1 MEHVLPERQ
10 RAVVKIGSSLLANA
24 EHLTLRYAF
33 MHGVMEDIARMRADG
48 TDVVLTS
55 SGSVAIGLS
64 TIGKTPEEAGLLDKQ
79 AAAACG
85 QPLLMNAY
93 KQIALEYGFDIAQ
106 VLVTLED
113 LEDRRRFL
121 NVKNTISRLLEHGV
135 LPIVNEN
142 DSVTTAEIKV
152 GDNDRL
158 AAKVAQMIQADEFVM
173 LTSIDGLYDRNPDD
187 PEAKHVPVVEDVSEY
202 LEVTSQVSELGSGGM
217 LTKMRAAN
225 MAQNAGVTTRIG
237 EGLIDRPITAILSG
251 ERRHTRCVAIGDPDS
266 SWRIWLTDRLA
277 QAGGLVVGA
286 DAADRLN
293 AGRTEIDRE
302 DIVSVHGEFTK
313 GDVLHIYDEAGEELA
328 RGMSNFTAAETLLLA
343 RNVDQSAQELLGYGA
358 APRII
363 SSDNMAILKDHHLPW
378 DAPTE
383 EVIMVE

>member
-1 MEHVLPERQ
+1 MQDRQ
-10 RAVVKIGSSLLANA
+10 RVVVKIGSSLLANA

-33 MHGVMEDIARMRADG
+33 MHGVMEDIARLREDG
-48 TDVVLTS
+48 VDVVLTS

-64 TIGKTPEEAGLLDKQ
+64 TIGKTPENAGLLDKQ

-85 QPLLMNAY
+85 QPLLMHAY
-93 KQIALEYGFDIAQ
+93 KQIAQEYGFDIAQ

-121 NVKNTISRLLEHGV
+121 NVKNTISRLLEHGI

-142 DSVTTAEIKV
+142 DSVTTQEIKV

-187 PEAKHVPVVEDVSEY
+187 PDAKHVPEVSDVSEY

-237 EGLIDRPITAILSG
+237 EGQVDRPITAILSG

-266 SWRIWLTDRLA
+266 SWRIWLTDRLV
-277 QAGGLVVGA
+277 QVGGLVVGP
-286 DAADRLN
+286 DAAERLS
-293 AGRTEIDRE
+293 AGRTAIGRE
-302 DIVSVHGEFTK
+302 DIVSVQGEFTK
-313 GDVLHIYDEAGEELA
+313 GDVLHIFDESGEELA
-328 RGMSNFTAAETLLLA
+328 RGMSNFTAAETLLLC
-343 RNVDQSAQELLGYGA
+343 RNPDQSPFDLLGYSA
-358 APRII
+358 AARII
-363 SSDNMAILKDHHLPW
+363 SAENMAILEDHHLPW
-378 DAPTE
+378 DAPE
-383 EVIMVE
+383 DDVIMVE

>member
-1 MEHVLPERQ
+1 MPERK
-10 RAVVKIGSSLLANA
+10 RVVVKIGSSLLANS

-33 MHGVMEDIARMRADG
+33 MHGVMEDIAKLRDE
-48 TDVVLTS
+48 DVDVILTS

-64 TIGKTPEEAGLLDKQ
+64 AINKSPEEAGLLDKQ

-93 KQIALEYGFDIAQ
+93 KQIAQEYGFDIAQ

-113 LEDRRRFL
+113 LEDHRRFL
-121 NVKNTISRLLEHGV
+121 NVKNTISRLLEYGV

-173 LTSIDGLYDRNPDD
+173 LTSVDGLYDRNPED
-187 PEAKHVPVVEDVSEY
+187 PDAQHVPEVSDVSEY
-202 LEVTSQVSELGSGGM
+202 LEVTTAVSELGSGGM

-237 EGLIDRPITAILSG
+237 EGEVDRPITAILSG

-266 SWRIWLTDRLA
+266 SWRIWLTDRLV
-277 QAGGLVVGA
+277 QVGGLVVTA
-286 DAADRLN
+286 DMAERLKEK
-293 AGRTEIDRE
+293 RFEVCRD
-302 DIVSVHGEFTK
+302 DIVSVQGDFSK
-313 GDVLHIYDEAGEELA
+313 GDVLHIFDEEGEELA

-343 RNVDQSAQELLGYGA
+343 RNLDQTPNDLLGYGA
-358 APRII
+358 TPRII
-363 SSDNMAILKDHHLPW
+363 SAENMAVLKDHHLPW
-378 DAPTE
+378 DAPTDE
-383 EVIMVE
+383 IIMVE

>member
-1 MEHVLPERQ
+1 LQDRQ
-10 RAVVKIGSSLLANA
+10 RVVVKIGSSLLANA

-33 MHGVMEDIARMRADG
+33 MHGVMEDIARMREDG
-48 TDVVLTS
+48 VDVVLTS

-64 TIGKTPEEAGLLDKQ
+64 TIGKTPEDAGLLDKQ

-85 QPLLMNAY
+85 QPLLMHAY
-93 KQIALEYGFDIAQ
+93 KQIAQEYGFDIAQ

-121 NVKNTISRLLEHGV
+121 NVKNTISRLLEHGI

-142 DSVTTAEIKV
+142 DSVTTQEIKV

-187 PEAKHVPVVEDVSEY
+187 PDARHVPEVSDVSEY

-237 EGLIDRPITAILSG
+237 EGQVDRPITAILSG

-266 SWRIWLTDRLA
+266 SWRIWLTDRLV
-277 QAGGLVVGA
+277 QVGGLVVGP
-286 DAADRLN
+286 DAAERLS
-293 AGRTEIDRE
+293 AGRTAIGRE
-302 DIVSVHGEFTK
+302 DIVSVQGEFTK
-313 GDVLHIYDEAGEELA
+313 GDVLHIFDDSGEELA
-328 RGMSNFTAAETLLLA
+328 RGMSNFTAAETLLLC
-343 RNVDQSAQELLGYGA
+343 RNPDQSPFDLLGYSA
-358 APRII
+358 AARII
-363 SSDNMAILKDHHLPW
+363 SAENMAILKDHHLPW
-378 DAPTE
+378 DAPE
-383 EVIMVE
+383 NDVIMVE

>member
-1 MEHVLPERQ
+1 MQDRQ
-10 RAVVKIGSSLLANA
+10 RVVVKIGSSLLANA

-33 MHGVMEDIARMRADG
+33 MHGVMEDIARLREDG
-48 TDVVLTS
+48 VDVVLTS
-55 SGSVAIGLS
+55 SGSVAVGLS
-64 TIGKTPEEAGLLDKQ
+64 TIGKTPENAGLLDKQ

-85 QPLLMNAY
+85 QPLLMHAY
-93 KQIALEYGFDIAQ
+93 KQIAQEYGFDIAQ

-121 NVKNTISRLLEHGV
+121 NVKNTISRLLEHGI

-142 DSVTTAEIKV
+142 DSVTTQEIKV

-187 PEAKHVPVVEDVSEY
+187 PDAQHVPEVSDVSEY

-237 EGLIDRPITAILSG
+237 EGLVDRPITAILSG

-266 SWRIWLTDRLA
+266 SWRIWLTDRLV
-277 QAGGLVVGA
+277 QVGGLVVGP
-286 DAADRLN
+286 DAAERLS
-293 AGRTEIDRE
+293 AGRSAIGRE
-302 DIVSVHGEFTK
+302 DIVSVQGEFTK
-313 GDVLHIYDEAGEELA
+313 GDVLHIFDEGGEELA
-328 RGMSNFTAAETLLLA
+328 RGMSNFTAAETLLLC
-343 RNVDQSAQELLGYGA
+343 RNPDQSPFDLLGYSA
-358 APRII
+358 AARII
-363 SSDNMAILKDHHLPW
+363 SAENMAILKDHHLPW
-378 DAPTE
+378 DAPE
-383 EVIMVE
+383 DDVIMVE

>member
-1 MEHVLPERQ
+1 MQERQ
-10 RAVVKIGSSLLANA
+10 RVVVKIGSSLLANA

-33 MHGVMEDIARMRADG
+33 MHGVMEDIARLREDG
-48 TDVVLTS
+48 VDVVLTS

-64 TIGKTPEEAGLLDKQ
+64 TIGKTPESAGLLDKQ

-85 QPLLMNAY
+85 QPLLMHAY
-93 KQIALEYGFDIAQ
+93 KQIAQEYGFDIAQ

-142 DSVTTAEIKV
+142 DSVTTQEIKV

-158 AAKVAQMIQADEFVM
+158 AAKVAQMIQADEFIM

-187 PEAKHVPVVEDVSEY
+187 PGAKHVPEVEDVSEY

-237 EGLIDRPITAILSG
+237 EGLVDRPITAILSG

-277 QAGGLVVGA
+277 QAGGLVVGP
-286 DAADRLN
+286 DAAERLN
-293 AGRTEIDRE
+293 AGRTVIGRE
-302 DIVSVHGEFTK
+302 DIVSVQGEFTK
-313 GDVLHIYDEAGEELA
+313 GDVLHIFDESGEELA
-328 RGMSNFTAAETLLLA
+328 RGMSNFTAAEILLLC
-343 RNVDQSAQELLGYGA
+343 RNLDQSPLDLLGYSA
-358 APRII
+358 AARIV
-363 SSDNMAILKDHHLPW
+363 STENMAILKDHHLPW
-378 DAPTE
+378 DAPE
-383 EVIMVE
+383 DDVIMVE

>member
-1 MEHVLPERQ
+1 MQDRQ
-10 RAVVKIGSSLLANA
+10 RVVVKIGSSLLANA

-33 MHGVMEDIARMRADG
+33 MHGVMEDIARLREDG
-48 TDVVLTS
+48 VDVVLTS
-55 SGSVAIGLS
+55 SGSVAVGLS
-64 TIGKTPEEAGLLDKQ
+64 TISKTPENAGLLDKQ

-85 QPLLMNAY
+85 QPLLMHAY
-93 KQIALEYGFDIAQ
+93 KQIAQEYGFDIAQ

-121 NVKNTISRLLEHGV
+121 NVKNTISRLLEHGI

-142 DSVTTAEIKV
+142 DSVTTQEIKV

-187 PEAKHVPVVEDVSEY
+187 PDAQHVPEVSDVSEY

-237 EGLIDRPITAILSG
+237 EGLVDRPITAILSG

-266 SWRIWLTDRLA
+266 SWRIWLTDRLV
-277 QAGGLVVGA
+277 QVGGLVVGP
-286 DAADRLN
+286 DASERLN
-293 AGRTEIDRE
+293 AGRTAIGRE
-302 DIVSVHGEFTK
+302 DIVSVQGEFTK
-313 GDVLHIYDEAGEELA
+313 GDVLHIFDESGEELA
-328 RGMSNFTAAETLLLA
+328 RGMSNFTAAETLLLC
-343 RNVDQSAQELLGYGA
+343 RNPDQSPVDLLGYSA
-358 APRII
+358 AARII
-363 SSDNMAILKDHHLPW
+363 SAENMAILEDHHLPW
-378 DAPTE
+378 DAPE
-383 EVIMVE
+383 DDVIMVE

>member
-1 MEHVLPERQ
+1 MQERQ

-24 EHLTLRYAF
+24 DHLTLRYAF
-33 MHGVMEDIARMRADG
+33 MHGVMEDIARLRDENV
-48 TDVVLTS
+48 DVILTS

-64 TIGKTPEEAGLLDKQ
+64 TIGKTPETAGLLDKQ

-85 QPLLMNAY
+85 QPLLMHAY
-93 KQIALEYGFDIAQ
+93 KQIAQEYGFDIAQ

-121 NVKNTISRLLEHGV
+121 NVKNTITRLLEHGV

-142 DSVTTAEIKV
+142 DSVTTQEIKV

-158 AAKVAQMIQADEFVM
+158 AAKIAQMIQADEFVM
-173 LTSIDGLYDRNPDD
+173 LTSIDGLYDRNPGE
-187 PEAKHVPVVEDVSEY
+187 PGARHVPVVEDVSEY

-237 EGLIDRPITAILSG
+237 EGLVDRPITAILSG

-266 SWRIWLTDRLA
+266 SWRIWLTDRLV
-277 QAGGLVVGA
+277 QAGGLVVST
-286 DAADRLN
+286 AAAERLN
-293 AGRTEIDRE
+293 AGRSVIGRD
-302 DIVSVHGEFTK
+302 DIRSVQGEFSK
-313 GDVLHIYDEAGEELA
+313 GDVLHIFDEAGEELA
-328 RGMSNFTAAETLLLA
+328 RGMSNFTASEVLLLC
-343 RNVDQSAQELLGYGA
+343 RNPDQSPLELLGYGGSA
-358 APRII
+358 QII
-363 SSDNMAILKDHHLPW
+363 SAENMAILKDHHLPW
-378 DAPTE
+378 EAPADD
-383 EVIMVE
+383 VVMVE

>member
-1 MEHVLPERQ
+1 MQERQ
-10 RAVVKIGSSLLANA
+10 RVVVKIGSSLLANS

-33 MHGVMEDIARMRADG
+33 MHGVMEDIARLREDG
-48 TDVVLTS
+48 ADVVLTS

-121 NVKNTISRLLEHGV
+121 NVKNTISRLLERGV

-142 DSVTTAEIKV
+142 DSVTTQEIKV

-158 AAKVAQMIQADEFVM
+158 AAKVAQMIQADEFIM
-173 LTSIDGLYDRNPDD
+173 LTSVDGLYDRNPED
-187 PEAKHVPVVEDVSEY
+187 PGAQHVPEVEDVSNY

-237 EGLIDRPITAILSG
+237 EGLVERPITAILSG

-266 SWRIWLTDRLA
+266 SWRIWLTDRL
-277 QAGGLVVGA
+277 QHAGGLVVSNEA
-286 DAADRLN
+286 
-293 AGRTEIDRE
+293 AGRLCEGRSEICRT
-302 DIVSVHGEFTK
+302 DIVSVQGDFNK
-313 GDVLHIYDEAGEELA
+313 GDVLHVYDENGEELA
-328 RGMSNFTAAETLLLA
+328 RGMSNFTSAETLLLA
-343 RNVDQSAQELLGYGA
+343 RNTDRKVRELLGFEA
-358 APRII
+358 TPRII
-363 SSDNMAILKDHHLPW
+363 SVENMAVLKDHHLPW
-378 DAPTE
+378 DAPTDALT
-383 EVIMVE
+383 EVG

>member
-1 MEHVLPERQ
+1 MQDRQ
-10 RAVVKIGSSLLANA
+10 RVVVKIGSSLLANA

-33 MHGVMEDIARMRADG
+33 MHGVMEDIARMREDG
-48 TDVVLTS
+48 VDVVLTS

-64 TIGKTPEEAGLLDKQ
+64 TIGKTPETAGLLDKQ

-85 QPLLMNAY
+85 QPLLMHAY
-93 KQIALEYGFDIAQ
+93 KQIAQEYGFDIAQ

-121 NVKNTISRLLEHGV
+121 NVKNTISRLLEHGI

-142 DSVTTAEIKV
+142 DSVTTQEIKV

-187 PEAKHVPVVEDVSEY
+187 PDARHVPEVSDVSEY

-237 EGLIDRPITAILSG
+237 EGQVDRPITAILSG

-266 SWRIWLTDRLA
+266 SWRIWLTDRLV
-277 QAGGLVVGA
+277 QVGGLVVGPN
-286 DAADRLN
+286 AAERLS
-293 AGRTEIDRE
+293 AGRTAIGRE
-302 DIVSVHGEFTK
+302 DIVSVQGEFTK
-313 GDVLHIYDEAGEELA
+313 GDVLHIFDEAGEELA
-328 RGMSNFTAAETLLLA
+328 RGMSNFTAAETLLLC
-343 RNVDQSAQELLGYGA
+343 RNPDQSPFDLLGYSA
-358 APRII
+358 AARIV
-363 SSDNMAILKDHHLPW
+363 SAENMAILKDHHLPW
-378 DAPTE
+378 DAPE
-383 EVIMVE
+383 NDVIMVE

>member
-1 MEHVLPERQ
+1 MQERQ
-10 RAVVKIGSSLLANA
+10 RVVVKIGSSLLANS

-33 MHGVMEDIARMRADG
+33 MHGVMEDIARLREDG
-48 TDVVLTS
+48 ADVVLTS

-85 QPLLMNAY
+85 EPRLMNAY
-93 KQIALEYGFDIAQ
+93 KQIAREYGFDIAQ

-121 NVKNTISRLLEHGV
+121 NVKNTISRLLERGV

-142 DSVTTAEIKV
+142 DSVTTQEIKV

-158 AAKVAQMIQADEFVM
+158 AAKVAQMIQADEFIM
-173 LTSIDGLYDRNPDD
+173 LTSVDGLYDRNPEDLG
-187 PEAKHVPVVEDVSEY
+187 AQHVPEVEDVSNY

-237 EGLIDRPITAILSG
+237 EGLVERPITAILSG

-266 SWRIWLTDRLA
+266 SWRIWLTDRLV
-277 QAGGLVVGA
+277 QVGGLVVGP
-286 DAADRLN
+286 DAAARLN
-293 AGRTEIDRE
+293 EGRTEIGRE
-302 DIVSVHGEFTK
+302 DIVSVQGEFTK
-313 GDVLHIYDEAGEELA
+313 GDVLHIFDEAGEEMA
-328 RGMSNFTAAETLLLA
+328 RGMSNFTAAETLLLC
-343 RNVDQSAQELLGYGA
+343 RNPDQTPLDLLGYDT

-363 SSDNMAILKDHHLPW
+363 SAENMAILKEHHLPW
-378 DAPTE
+378 DAPE
-383 EVIMVE
+383 DDVIMVE

>member
-1 MEHVLPERQ
+1 MPERQ
-10 RAVVKIGSSLLANA
+10 RAVVKIGSSLLANS

-33 MHGVMEDIARMRADG
+33 MHGVMEDIARLRADG
-48 TDVVLTS
+48 VDVVLTS

-64 TIGKTPEEAGLLDKQ
+64 TIGKTPENAGLLDKQ

-85 QPLLMNAY
+85 QPLLMHAY
-93 KQIALEYGFDIAQ
+93 KQIAQEYGFDIAQ

-121 NVKNTISRLLEHGV
+121 NVKNTISRLLERGV

-142 DSVTTAEIKV
+142 DSVTTQEIKV

-173 LTSIDGLYDRNPDD
+173 LTSIDGLYDRAPGD
-187 PEAKHVPVVEDVSEY
+187 PEASHVPVVEDVSEY
-202 LEVTSQVSELGSGGM
+202 LEVTAEVSDLGSGGM

-237 EGLIDRPITAILSG
+237 EGLVDRPITAILSG

-266 SWRIWLTDRLA
+266 SWRIWLTDRLV
-277 QAGGLVVGA
+277 QVGGLVVGP
-286 DAADRLN
+286 DAAERLN
-293 AGRTEIDRE
+293 AGRTEIGRA
-302 DIVSVHGEFTK
+302 DIVSVQGEFTK
-313 GDVLHIYDEAGEELA
+313 GDVLHIFDEAGEELA
-328 RGMSNFTAAETLLLA
+328 RGMSNFTAAETLLLC
-343 RNVDQSAQELLGYGA
+343 RNPDQSPMDLLGYGA
-358 APRII
+358 APRIV
-363 SSDNMAILKDHHLPW
+363 SADNMAILKDHHLPW
-378 DAPTE
+378 DAPADD
-383 EVIMVE
+383 VIMVE

>member
-1 MEHVLPERQ
+1 LQERQ

-33 MHGVMEDIARMRADG
+33 MHGVMEDIARLREDG
-48 TDVVLTS
+48 VDVVLTS

-64 TIGKTPEEAGLLDKQ
+64 TIGKTPEDAGLLDKQ

-85 QPLLMNAY
+85 QPLLMHAY
-93 KQIALEYGFDIAQ
+93 KQIAQEYGFDIAQ

-121 NVKNTISRLLEHGV
+121 NVKNTISRLLEHGI

-142 DSVTTAEIKV
+142 DSVTTQEIKV

-173 LTSIDGLYDRNPDD
+173 LTSIDGLYDRNPSD
-187 PEAKHVPVVEDVSEY
+187 PEAKHVPEVSDVSEY

-237 EGLIDRPITAILSG
+237 EGLVDRPITAILSG
-251 ERRHTRCVAIGDPDS
+251 ERRHTRCIAIGDPDS
-266 SWRIWLTDRLA
+266 SWRIWLTDRLV
-277 QAGGLVVGA
+277 QAGGLVVGP
-286 DAADRLN
+286 DAAERLN
-293 AGRTEIDRE
+293 AGRAAIGRE
-302 DIVSVHGEFTK
+302 DIVSVQGEFTK
-313 GDVLHIYDEAGEELA
+313 GDVLHIFDEAGEELA
-328 RGMSNFTAAETLLLA
+328 RGMSNFTAAETLLLC
-343 RNVDQSAQELLGYGA
+343 RNPDQSPLDLLGYGA
-358 APRII
+358 APRIV
-363 SSDNMAILKDHHLPW
+363 SAENMAILKDHHLPW
-378 DAPTE
+378 DAPE
-383 EVIMVE
+383 DDVIMVE

>member
-1 MEHVLPERQ
+1 LQDRQ
-10 RAVVKIGSSLLANA
+10 RVVVKIGSSLLANA

-33 MHGVMEDIARMRADG
+33 MHGVMEDIARLREDG
-48 TDVVLTS
+48 VDVVLTS

-64 TIGKTPEEAGLLDKQ
+64 TIGKTPENAGLLDKQ

-85 QPLLMNAY
+85 QPLLMHAY
-93 KQIALEYGFDIAQ
+93 KQIAQEYGFDIAQ

-121 NVKNTISRLLEHGV
+121 NVKNTISRLLEHGI

-142 DSVTTAEIKV
+142 DSVTTQEIKV

-187 PEAKHVPVVEDVSEY
+187 PDAKHVPEVSDVSEY

-237 EGLIDRPITAILSG
+237 EGQVDRPITAILSG

-266 SWRIWLTDRLA
+266 SWRIWLTDRLV
-277 QAGGLVVGA
+277 QVGGLVVGP
-286 DAADRLN
+286 DAAERLS
-293 AGRTEIDRE
+293 AGRTAIGRE
-302 DIVSVHGEFTK
+302 DIVSVQGEFTK
-313 GDVLHIYDEAGEELA
+313 GDVLHIFDESGEELA
-328 RGMSNFTAAETLLLA
+328 RGMSNFTAAETLLLC
-343 RNVDQSAQELLGYGA
+343 RNPDQSPFDLLGYSA
-358 APRII
+358 AARII
-363 SSDNMAILKDHHLPW
+363 SAENMAILEDHHLPW
-378 DAPTE
+378 DAPE
-383 EVIMVE
+383 DDVIMVE

>member
-1 MEHVLPERQ
+1 MLSERQ
-10 RAVVKIGSSLLANA
+10 RVVVKIGSSLLANA

-33 MHGVMEDIARMRADG
+33 MHGVMEDIARMRENG
-48 TDVVLTS
+48 MDVVLTS

-64 TIGKTPEEAGLLDKQ
+64 TIGKTPEDAGLLDKQ

-113 LEDRRRFL
+113 LEERRRFL

-142 DSVTTAEIKV
+142 DSVTTQEIKV

-158 AAKVAQMIQADEFVM
+158 AARVAQMIQADEFVM
-173 LTSIDGLYDRNPDD
+173 LTSIDGLYDRNPENPD
-187 PEAKHVPVVEDVSEY
+187 ARHVPVVEDVSGY

-237 EGLIDRPITAILSG
+237 EGMLDRPITAILSG

-277 QAGGLVVGA
+277 QAGGLVVGP
-286 DAADRLN
+286 DAAERLN
-293 AGRTEIDRE
+293 AGRSEICRD
-302 DIVSVHGEFTK
+302 DVVSVQGEYSK
-313 GDVLHIYDEAGEELA
+313 GDVLHIFDESGEELA
-328 RGMSNFTAAETLLLA
+328 RGMSNFTAAETLMLA
-343 RNVDQSAQELLGYGA
+343 RNLDQSPQDLLGYGA
-358 APRII
+358 TPRIV
-363 SSDNMAILKDHHLPW
+363 SAENMAVLKDHHLPW
-378 DAPTE
+378 DAPE
-383 EVIMVE
+383 GDVIMVD

>member
-1 MEHVLPERQ
+1 MQDRQ
-10 RAVVKIGSSLLANA
+10 RVVVKIGSSLLANA

-33 MHGVMEDIARMRADG
+33 MHGVMEDIARMREDG
-48 TDVVLTS
+48 VDVVLTS

-64 TIGKTPEEAGLLDKQ
+64 TIGKTPETAGLLDKQ

-85 QPLLMNAY
+85 QPLLMHAY
-93 KQIALEYGFDIAQ
+93 KQIAQEYGFDIAQ

-121 NVKNTISRLLEHGV
+121 NVKNTISRLLEHGI

-142 DSVTTAEIKV
+142 DSVTTQEIKV

-187 PEAKHVPVVEDVSEY
+187 PDAQHVPEVSDVSEY

-237 EGLIDRPITAILSG
+237 EGLVDRPITAILSG

-266 SWRIWLTDRLA
+266 SWRIWLTDRLV
-277 QAGGLVVGA
+277 QVGGLVVGP
-286 DAADRLN
+286 DAAERLS
-293 AGRTEIDRE
+293 AGRTAIGRE
-302 DIVSVHGEFTK
+302 DIVSVQGEFTK
-313 GDVLHIYDEAGEELA
+313 GDVLHIFDEAGEELA
-328 RGMSNFTAAETLLLA
+328 RGMSNFTAAETLLLC
-343 RNVDQSAQELLGYGA
+343 RNPDQSPFDLLGYSA
-358 APRII
+358 AARII
-363 SSDNMAILKDHHLPW
+363 SAENMAILKDHHLPW
-378 DAPTE
+378 DAPE
-383 EVIMVE
+383 DDVIMVE